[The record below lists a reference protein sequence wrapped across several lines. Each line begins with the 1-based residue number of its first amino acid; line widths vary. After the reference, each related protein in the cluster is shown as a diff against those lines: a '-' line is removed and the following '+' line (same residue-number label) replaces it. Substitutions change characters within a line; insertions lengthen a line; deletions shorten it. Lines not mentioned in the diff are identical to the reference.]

1 MAWRL
6 AAMGN
11 VDPKSGGVS
20 NVDEY
25 SYGRQVLNARK
36 LDESG

>member
-1 MAWRL
+1 
-6 AAMGN
+6 MGN

-25 SYGRQVLNARK
+25 SYGRQTADVNK
-36 LDESG
+36 LDKSG